1 MKKILSFLLVSL
13 LLFGCQ
19 SREEKAQELIKRDM
33 FKTLYDFASY
43 EPIETKIDSAFTS
56 IYTDTLALL
65 YANGINEMFEELEDK
80 RVEYESARSAMEI
93 WADSYSSLG
102 IYKFNEAKRKVDE
115 YIEKMDD
122 VLKEANDVYVKIKER
137 KQKIGRSFIGWE
149 AKHKFRCKT
158 KGGNFDL
165 GNYLYVFDKDVNQI
179 LYSKDMDSKDYLQ
192 LVGIIKEAIQ
202 SNKKNI
208 DSAKTR
214 KNTNKDTSAISTADS
229 LANALK
235 GEY

>member
-1 MKKILSFLLVSL
+1 
-13 LLFGCQ
+13 
-19 SREEKAQELIKRDM
+19 
-33 FKTLYDFASY
+33 
-43 EPIETKIDSAFTS
+43 
-56 IYTDTLALL
+56 
-65 YANGINEMFEELEDK
+65 
-80 RVEYESARSAMEI
+80 
-93 WADSYSSLG
+93 
-102 IYKFNEAKRKVDE
+102 
-115 YIEKMDD
+115 MDD

>member
-1 MKKILSFLLVSL
+1 
-13 LLFGCQ
+13 
-19 SREEKAQELIKRDM
+19 
-33 FKTLYDFASY
+33 
-43 EPIETKIDSAFTS
+43 
-56 IYTDTLALL
+56 
-65 YANGINEMFEELEDK
+65 MFEELEDK

-202 SNKKNI
+202 SNKKI
-208 DSAKTR
+208 
-214 KNTNKDTSAISTADS
+214 
-229 LANALK
+229 
-235 GEY
+235 